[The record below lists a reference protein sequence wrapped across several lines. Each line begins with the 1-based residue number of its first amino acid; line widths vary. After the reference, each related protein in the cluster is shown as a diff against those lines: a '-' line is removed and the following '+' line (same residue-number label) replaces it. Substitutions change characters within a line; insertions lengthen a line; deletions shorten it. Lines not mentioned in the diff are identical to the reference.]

1 MEGNCQCPL
10 SQGGDK
16 GTGPR
21 ALGWV
26 GDGMVVGIRGAGG
39 TGTRW
44 YQGGSEHMV
53 GVWWAWGWL
62 GVGLLIGMGGL

>member
-1 MEGNCQCPL
+1 
-10 SQGGDK
+10 
-16 GTGPR
+16 
-21 ALGWV
+21 
-26 GDGMVVGIRGAGG
+26 MVVGIRGAGG

-44 YQGGSEHMV
+44 YQGGSEHTV